1 VKTLPCS
8 PQLTYVTSANLVE
21 FLRGAI
27 DRARHDTAFLEPIH
41 TLQLHRLQIQLL
53 TRNWHYADLVRQRVF
68 SGEMPFASWDTCR
81 VAVLSPE
88 DSSLPSPPAWGEPIF
103 HPRQFEKLLANHLL
117 RATYFS
123 DPRVWQIY
131 DHQQKFGLLWLT
143 GPHHYCDWEPAA
155 PLRTF
160 LHWSYCFQGMRL
172 VHAGALGK
180 RGTGIL
186 LVGGSGSGKS
196 GTVVGG
202 IAHGLES
209 VGDDYV
215 LVETAPVGKYAYPL
229 FRTLKQ
235 DLLGLRRLGLEAPIS
250 QSRSMN
256 WQEKFEFT
264 SEEINGQ
271 TMAAQLRIGAIVI
284 PKIIDAARSTIRP
297 ASQQQAMLAL
307 APTGLFQLPGER
319 TSGVK
324 FFSDLIRRLPS
335 FELELSRDPADVS
348 RTLESFID
356 GVLPCD

>member
-1 VKTLPCS
+1 VKTLPCL
-8 PQLTYVTSANLVE
+8 PRLTSVTSANLVE

-41 TLQLHRLQIQLL
+41 TSQLHRLQIQLL
-53 TRNWHYADLVRQRVF
+53 TRNRHYADLVRQRVF
-68 SGEMPFASWDTCR
+68 SSEMAFASGETCR

-103 HPRQFEKLLANHLL
+103 HPRQFEKLLVNRSL

-143 GPHHYCDWEPAA
+143 GPHHYYDWEPAA

-180 RGTGIL
+180 RGAGIL

-202 IAHGLES
+202 ITHDLES

-215 LVETAPVGKYAYPL
+215 LVETAAAGKFAYPL

-235 DLLGLRRLGLEAPIS
+235 DLMGLRRLGLEARIS
-250 QSRSMN
+250 QSRSTN

-264 SEEINGQ
+264 CEEINGQ
-271 TMAAQLRIGAIVI
+271 NMATRLRIDAIVI
-284 PKIIDAARSTIRP
+284 PKIVDAARSTIRP
-297 ASQQQAMLAL
+297 TSRQQGMLAL

-319 TSGVK
+319 TSGVR
-324 FFSDLIRRLPS
+324 FFSNLIRRLPC
-335 FELELSRDPADVS
+335 FELDLSRDPADVS

-356 GVLPCD
+356 GALTCN